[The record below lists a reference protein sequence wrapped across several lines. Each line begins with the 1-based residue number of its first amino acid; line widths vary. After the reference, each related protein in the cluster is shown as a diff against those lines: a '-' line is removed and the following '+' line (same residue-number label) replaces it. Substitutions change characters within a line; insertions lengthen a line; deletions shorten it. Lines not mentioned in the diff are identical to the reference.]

1 MGDTLAALDVGTN
14 SFHLVVARFTG
25 EGHQFEVI
33 ERQKEMVRLGSGG
46 ADTADMRMIEPEAM
60 DRGIAALHRCRLLAD
75 AHDAPLYAVATSAVR
90 EADNAEVFLQ
100 RARTEAH
107 VDVEVVAG
115 TEEARLI
122 HLGVLQ
128 ALPVYDKRLVLI
140 DIGGGSTEILV
151 GEAGRVL
158 ASASHKLGAIRL
170 TRRFF
175 GGERLHP
182 AAVDSCRRHI
192 RATLVPIKAAVDQ
205 WGFDVAVGSSG
216 TIGAVAAMA
225 QAVLDPQE
233 PPPRTWNG
241 YEVSRAQVKQVV
253 KALAGCATVEER
265 RGLPGLDDKRADIIL
280 AGAVI
285 LEQAMDE
292 LDIDCLVL
300 SDYALRE
307 GVLLDA
313 REREQGGALHELHD
327 LRRRNVEHLAA
338 LMDDAPDHAAHAA
351 ELALQLF
358 DGTAELHGQ
367 PGHVRELVDAAA
379 HLANVGR
386 FVSHDKHHKHSY
398 YVIRN
403 TDQLTGFTDHEIELI
418 AVMARYHRKSPPKD
432 SHPEYHDLRP
442 EDRALVW
449 TGAAL
454 LRLAFALDRSRA
466 GLVRGVRCVVQPEGE
481 DPRLVVELEPTPG
494 ADLSLERYAA
504 EDRVGD
510 LTDALGV
517 PVAVAAY
524 ADLPPPP
531 AS

>member
-1 MGDTLAALDVGTN
+1 MADTLAALDVGTN

-25 EGHQFEVI
+25 DGHQFEVI

-46 ADTADMRMIEPEAM
+46 ADTADMRMIEPDAM
-60 DRGIAALHRCRLLAD
+60 DRGIAALRRCRLLAD

-90 EADNAEVFLQ
+90 EADNAEDFLE
-100 RARTEAH
+100 RARAEAG

-140 DIGGGSTEILV
+140 DIGGGSTEVLV
-151 GEAGRVL
+151 GEAGEVL
-158 ASASHKLGAIRL
+158 ASASFKLGAIRL

-192 RATLVPIKAAVDQ
+192 RATLVPIKAVVDQ
-205 WGFDVAVGSSG
+205 LGFDVAVGSSG

-225 QAVLDPQE
+225 QAALDAQDA
-233 PPPRTWNG
+233 PPRTWNG
-241 YEVSRAQVKQVV
+241 YEVTRDEVKRVV

-265 RGLPGLDDKRADIIL
+265 RGLPGLDDRRADIIL

-285 LEQAMDE
+285 LEQAMEE
-292 LDIDCLVL
+292 LAIDRLVL

-313 REREQGGALHELHD
+313 RERHQGGALHHLHD
-327 LRRRNVEHLAA
+327 LRRRNVEHLAT

-351 ELALQLF
+351 TLALQLF
-358 DGTAELHGQ
+358 DGSAELHGLPPQ
-367 PGHVRELVDAAA
+367 ARELVDAAA

-418 AVMARYHRKSPPKD
+418 AVMARYHRKSPPKE
-432 SHPEYHDLRP
+432 SHPEFRDLRP
-442 EDRALVW
+442 KDRALVW

-454 LRLAFALDRSRA
+454 LRMAFALDRSRA
-466 GLVRGVRCVVQPEGE
+466 RLVRTVGCTVRPEGE
-481 DPRLVVELEPTPG
+481 TPRLVLELHAAEG

-504 EDRVGD
+504 DDRSGD
-510 LTDALGV
+510 LADALGV
-517 PVAVAAY
+517 PVAVADGPLA
-524 ADLPPPP
+524 PVP
-531 AS
+531 